1 MSLARAFTKRHK
13 RPDIAVMTP
22 ARAASVKNH
31 NGPISRSLISPPV
44 ELISTTNVLAY
55 NAPNIYGDDSDSSL
69 GSLASSRGTTPDTSS
84 IECSPSPVEENHLS
98 SFFRTPGQPVS
109 TSGSGSLRQSSASS
123 DVDVHT
129 IPVRNPSR
137 TMKSTQDV
145 ARKQSLSKVVPA
157 PLSLPSAKD
166 STNNIDPVLGKPDVR
181 HPFGPELEQVN
192 ELAEEIRGHDVVI
205 LDEEEQYLASHGLC
219 KFGAQ
224 DYLDEINGFC
234 GGSYAN
240 PFSPLNAGWI

>member
-22 ARAASVKNH
+22 ARAASVKHH

-69 GSLASSRGTTPDTSS
+69 GSLASSRGTTPETSS

-98 SFFRTPGQPVS
+98 NFFRTPGQPVS
-109 TSGSGSLRQSSASS
+109 ASGSGSLRQSSASS
-123 DVDVHT
+123 DLDVHI
-129 IPVRNPSR
+129 IPIRSPSR
-137 TMKSTQDV
+137 AIKSQHDV
-145 ARKQSLSKVVPA
+145 ARKQSLSNVVPP
-157 PLSLPSAKD
+157 PLSLPSTTETA
-166 STNNIDPVLGKPDVR
+166 NNIDTLLGKPDVG

-192 ELAEEIRGHDVVI
+192 ELAEEIRAQDVLI
-205 LDEEEQYLASHGLC
+205 LDEEEQYLADHGLC

-224 DYLDEINGFC
+224 DYLDEINGLL

-240 PFSPLNAGWI
+240 PFGPLNGGWI